1 VHTLIGTLRRLSA
14 SLLLLPLASLALSI
28 AALALPVAA
37 MAATPITGVVTN
49 RTTDKP
55 SAGDTVA
62 LLRLVQGMQEVTSAT
77 TDSKGAFSLEAPD
90 AGMYLVRVTHD
101 KATYFGAVPAGSKT
115 VNIDVYNAAA
125 HVVGVSTEAIVMRAQ
140 TDASGSTLN
149 VVENFFVKNDSKPA
163 MTQFSNDPFS
173 MYLPE
178 GAVIE
183 ASAALAPGGMPV
195 SATPMPVGE
204 KGRYTFLFPIR
215 PGETRFQVSYHV
227 PYSGT
232 LKFGLKVAGATDAFA
247 VIVPKAMTFSPA
259 PGTQFNPVPDD
270 TNSQTFV
277 ARKMAAGQTVDF
289 QVTGT
294 GALPRETQTAG
305 DQGSQ
310 GGQGGQA
317 GQAAEGNGADAGASS
332 DTAPGKGLGLPLDPN
347 GTREP
352 LSTKY
357 KWWILGGLGL
367 LLVAAAGV
375 LLRKPADAHAFSA
388 AHAVASDRAR
398 VLPTAGAVA
407 GASAPA
413 TAAGRKEL
421 LLHVLKDELFAL
433 ETDRLQGHIGE
444 AEYAEQKAAI
454 ELVLRR
460 ALQGAGSSTG
470 ASA

>member
-1 VHTLIGTLRRLSA
+1 MIGTLRRLSA
-14 SLLLLPLASLALSI
+14 SLLLLPLA
-28 AALALPVAA
+28 ALALPGTA

-77 TDSKGAFSLEAPD
+77 TNAKGAFSLEAPD
-90 AGMYLVRVTHD
+90 DGMYLVRVTHD

-115 VNIDVYNAAA
+115 VNIDVYNASA
-125 HVVGVSTEAIVMRAQ
+125 HVAGVSTEAIVMRAQ

-195 SATPMPVGE
+195 SATPMPLGE

-227 PYSGT
+227 PYTGT
-232 LKFGLKVAGATDAFA
+232 LKFGLKVAGLTDAFA

-277 ARKMAAGQTVDF
+277 ARKIAVGQAVDF
-289 QVTGT
+289 EVTGT
-294 GALPRETQTAG
+294 GALPRETQTGG
-305 DQGSQ
+305 DQGS
-310 GGQGGQA
+310 QGGQA
-317 GQAAEGNGADAGASS
+317 GQAAEGSGTDASASS

-347 GTREP
+347 GTHEP

-367 LLVAAAGV
+367 VLVAAAGV

-388 AHAVASDRAR
+388 AHAVASDRVR
-398 VLPTAGAVA
+398 VHPTAAAGAVA
-407 GASAPA
+407 GAPA
-413 TAAGRKEL
+413 SAAGRKEQ

-454 ELVLRR
+454 ELILRR
-460 ALQGAGSSTG
+460 ALQGAAAGGGSSTG